1 MTDRDYAIKSM
12 KEITFQMASHAQ
24 DYLEVTMER
33 HYTDIKELMTSY
45 QKLILENQIV
55 LEELDMECQ
64 EKINEDMAYALS
76 YLSIYNNQLNVP
88 KMHREMNNL
97 MIIYGLSD
105 MIYRGMTLV
114 KFYAPNGVMLSEI
127 LHSCFCSHYNK
138 TDVEVQQELGVG
150 RTSFY
155 KMKKQ
160 ALGYLGF
167 YFYPFTFEFLGL
179 DAKDAVSESDL
190 EQALMDHLQEF
201 MLELGQGFCFEARQK
216 RIVIDD
222 KYYFIDLVFYNR
234 LLHCNVI
241 IELKNDE
248 FKHEDLGQL
257 NAYVGYYK
265 KNEMMAGDN
274 PPVGILL
281 CTDKGSQMVEY
292 ALSGMDNQLFVS
304 TYMLHLPD
312 KKKLEEFMLKE
323 MAEMGMDV

>member
-24 DYLEVTMER
+24 DYLEVTIER

-138 TDVEVQQELGVG
+138 TDVEVQQELGIG

-167 YFYPFTFEFLGL
+167 YFYEIVVPQ
-179 DAKDAVSESDL
+179 AKDKRFKPSLGVEEEQVSNMRYEDSMKGVANQIIK
-190 EQALMDHLQEF
+190 EQQRASKIKNNPEEF
-201 MLELGQGFCFEARQK
+201 HWY
-216 RIVIDD
+216 D
-222 KYYFIDLVFYNR
+222 
-234 LLHCNVI
+234 
-241 IELKNDE
+241 
-248 FKHEDLGQL
+248 
-257 NAYVGYYK
+257 
-265 KNEMMAGDN
+265 
-274 PPVGILL
+274 
-281 CTDKGSQMVEY
+281 EY
-292 ALSGMDNQLFVS
+292 ATLNFFRFVCKNIGNLGNGEIEKMVTRLKS
-304 TYMLHLPD
+304 IDQKAVENHVNGAVWAFDYD
-312 KKKLEEFMLKE
+312 KMFWVLMENEICRKVCEKNKYNSWTKLIGQYCVS
-323 MAEMGMDV
+323 MA

>member
-24 DYLEVTMER
+24 DYLEVTIER

-138 TDVEVQQELGVG
+138 TDVEVQQELGIG

-167 YFYPFTFEFLGL
+167 YFYEIVVPQ
-179 DAKDAVSESDL
+179 AKDKRFKPSLGVEEEQVNNMRYEDSMRGVAAQIIKEQQRVSKIKNNPE
-190 EQALMDHLQEF
+190 EF
-201 MLELGQGFCFEARQK
+201 HWHDEYATLNFFR
-216 RIVIDD
+216 
-222 KYYFIDLVFYNR
+222 FICKNIGNLRNGE
-234 LLHCNVI
+234 
-241 IELKNDE
+241 IEKMVTRLKNIDQKAVE
-248 FKHEDLGQL
+248 NHVNGAVWAFDYDKMFCVLMENEICRKVCEKNKYNSWMNLMGQ
-257 NAYVGYYK
+257 Y
-265 KNEMMAGDN
+265 
-274 PPVGILL
+274 
-281 CTDKGSQMVEY
+281 CFSRT
-292 ALSGMDNQLFVS
+292 
-304 TYMLHLPD
+304 
-312 KKKLEEFMLKE
+312 
-323 MAEMGMDV
+323 

>member
-24 DYLEVTMER
+24 DYLEVTIER

-138 TDVEVQQELGVG
+138 TDVEVQQELGIG

-167 YFYPFTFEFLGL
+167 YFYEIVVPQ
-179 DAKDAVSESDL
+179 AKDKRFKPSLGVEEEQVSNMRYEDSMKGVADQIIK
-190 EQALMDHLQEF
+190 EQQRASKIKNNPEEF
-201 MLELGQGFCFEARQK
+201 HWH
-216 RIVIDD
+216 D
-222 KYYFIDLVFYNR
+222 
-234 LLHCNVI
+234 
-241 IELKNDE
+241 
-248 FKHEDLGQL
+248 
-257 NAYVGYYK
+257 
-265 KNEMMAGDN
+265 
-274 PPVGILL
+274 
-281 CTDKGSQMVEY
+281 EY
-292 ALSGMDNQLFVS
+292 ATLNFFRFICKNIGNLGNGEIEKMVTRLKSIDQKAVENHVNGAVWAFD
-304 TYMLHLPD
+304 YD
-312 KKKLEEFMLKE
+312 KMFCVLMENEICRKVCEKNKYNSWTKLIGQYCIS
-323 MAEMGMDV
+323 MA

>member
-24 DYLEVTMER
+24 DYLEDTNVILHDYNCLKNFQEN
-33 HYTDIKELMTSY
+33 DIYLP
-45 QKLILENQIV
+45 IVV

-138 TDVEVQQELGVG
+138 TDVEVQQELGIG

-167 YFYPFTFEFLGL
+167 YFYEIVVPQ
-179 DAKDAVSESDL
+179 AKDKRFKPS
-190 EQALMDHLQEF
+190 
-201 MLELGQGFCFEARQK
+201 LG
-216 RIVIDD
+216 
-222 KYYFIDLVFYNR
+222 
-234 LLHCNVI
+234 
-241 IELKNDE
+241 
-248 FKHEDLGQL
+248 
-257 NAYVGYYK
+257 
-265 KNEMMAGDN
+265 
-274 PPVGILL
+274 
-281 CTDKGSQMVEY
+281 VE
-292 ALSGMDNQLFVS
+292 
-304 TYMLHLPD
+304 
-312 KKKLEEFMLKE
+312 EE
-323 MAEMGMDV
+323 

>member
-24 DYLEVTMER
+24 DYLEVTIER

-138 TDVEVQQELGVG
+138 TDVEVQQELGIG

-167 YFYPFTFEFLGL
+167 YFYEIVVPQ
-179 DAKDAVSESDL
+179 AKDKRFKPSLGVEEEQVSNMRYEDSMKGVADQIIK
-190 EQALMDHLQEF
+190 EQQRVSKIKNNPEEF
-201 MLELGQGFCFEARQK
+201 HWHDEYATLNFFR
-216 RIVIDD
+216 
-222 KYYFIDLVFYNR
+222 FICKNIGNLRNGE
-234 LLHCNVI
+234 
-241 IELKNDE
+241 IEKMATRLKNIDQKAVE
-248 FKHEDLGQL
+248 NHVNGAVWAFDYDKMFCVLMENEICRKVCEKNKYNSWTKLIGQ
-257 NAYVGYYK
+257 Y
-265 KNEMMAGDN
+265 
-274 PPVGILL
+274 
-281 CTDKGSQMVEY
+281 C
-292 ALSGMDNQLFVS
+292 VS
-304 TYMLHLPD
+304 RN
-312 KKKLEEFMLKE
+312 
-323 MAEMGMDV
+323 